1 MPGNLWVICR
11 YAVGCIVG
19 YAGVSAGLSFGCL
32 FGYAFGLL
40 LVMLLVCFNSKPAI
54 AYGLSQHNPPNYP
67 QFPAV
72 NPTLI

>member
-1 MPGNLWVICR
+1 MLWV
-11 YAVGCIVG
+11 VSLVMLGLVLG
-19 YAGVSAGLSFGCL
+19 YLLVVSLVM
-32 FGYAFGLL
+32 L